1 MTPVGAIHTVAKRG
15 GKPVPNAASDDA
27 MLIERVESEA
37 A

>member
-1 MTPVGAIHTVAKRG
+1 MTPVGAIHTVAKEG
-15 GKPVPNAASDDA
+15 GPVPNAASDDA